1 MLDKYNE
8 IQTLIKET
16 NVSLKKKLCYA
27 LFSILISLII
37 ISGPLCLCINLMIL
51 RDFQKILGFA
61 IATIIVLFSALVD
74 YFYIKCIVKDTVKNI
89 RYVVLT
95 DTFALAIVVYL
106 ILIFIYFMGWI

>member
-1 MLDKYNE
+1 
-8 IQTLIKET
+8 
-16 NVSLKKKLCYA
+16 
-27 LFSILISLII
+27 
-37 ISGPLCLCINLMIL
+37 MIL